1 MKIELKMPPCFRIP
15 VKYACVMDTNQ
26 QISVTPEQNHPLYA
40 SDRDR
45 IDALLGHRGEP
56 NEDQLTTAAMLLNR
70 YDGFPGANDLQED
83 LTKVVM
89 GWGLDREQLNAK
101 TRAIWSSGWLPGS
114 ASSSEDVG
122 SGADV
127 VDKDA

>member
-1 MKIELKMPPCFRIP
+1 
-15 VKYACVMDTNQ
+15 MDTNQ

-45 IDALLGHRGEP
+45 IDALLRHRGEP

-101 TRAIWSSGWLPGS
+101 TRAIWLSGWLPGS